1 MRVHPMEN
9 RSHLLR
15 YTLLTLRLDLFWL
28 PAALW
33 ALFLIIVAITI
44 DDPNV
49 SDYASGFLGFVLP
62 LIGGVL
68 AASVIL
74 DNAALELHFSTAYSA
89 WRVILERQGLLLII
103 FTILALSFQLGV
115 AWMGVDLSG
124 LGKLFPRQ
132 LAWLVPTLSF
142 MSLGCFSAL
151 ALRKSQNGMMMV
163 GLLWIIQ
170 VIARDWFMFYA
181 AARPFF
187 IFMSNYRPQHP
198 DLLTNQLCQLGLS
211 LAFFLLSGELLR
223 RQERYI

>member
-1 MRVHPMEN
+1 MKN
-9 RSHLLR
+9 RLPLLR
-15 YTLLTLRLDLFWL
+15 YTLLTLKLDLFWL
-28 PAALW
+28 PTALW
-33 ALFLIIVAITI
+33 ALFLIIVAITNN
-44 DDPNV
+44 DPNV

-89 WRVILERQGLLLII
+89 WRVILERQGLLLVI

-124 LGKLFPRQ
+124 LGSPLTRQ
-132 LAWLVPTLSF
+132 LAWLIPTLSF
-142 MSLGCFSAL
+142 MGLGCFSAL
-151 ALRKSQNGMMMV
+151 ALSKSQNGMMMV
-163 GLLWIIQ
+163 GLIWIIQ
-170 VIARDWFMFYA
+170 VLAREWFLHYA
-181 AARPFF
+181 ATRPLF

-198 DLLTNQLCQLGLS
+198 DLPLNQLCQFGLS
-211 LAFFLLSGELLR
+211 LAFFLLAGELLR